1 MESGTI
7 RSMWKGCGKVSAEII
22 DINER
27 ARDAWDAYVAAKER
41 AQATDD
47 LRDGLAA
54 GRAWRAFLNLFV
66 RPEDRMEIAPR
77 VLEYPYGARR

>member
-1 MESGTI
+1 
-7 RSMWKGCGKVSAEII
+7 MWKGCGKVSAEII

-47 LRDGLAA
+47 FRDGLAA
-54 GRAWRAFLNLFV
+54 GRAWRTFLNLFV
-66 RPEDRMEIAPR
+66 GQENKMDVAPR
-77 VLEYPYGARR
+77 ILEYRGHR